1 MKDWWYCPKLW
12 RKKLDLLMIDL
23 KDSKGLFW
31 TYWIQPG
38 EGLSA
43 TSTKHHENCG
53 TDSQDQLSQTSR
65 GEKLEV
71 GCS

>member
-1 MKDWWYCPKLW
+1 
-12 RKKLDLLMIDL
+12 MIDL